1 MRILVVDDVRD
12 QADSLS
18 MLLRCWGYELQAAYS
33 GLSGLDTARV
43 YRPHCMI
50 LDINMPIMNGY
61 ALAEAIRKDDDLRHA
76 KLIALTAY
84 THEEARRRAHEAGF
98 DHHLA
103 KPADLEELRAILE
116 TVETAG
122 R

>member
-18 MLLRCWGYELQAAYS
+18 MLLGCWGYEMRAAY
-33 GLSGLDTARV
+33 GGASGLDAARAF
-43 YRPHCMI
+43 RPHCMI

-61 ALAEAIRKDDDLRHA
+61 ALAEAIRKDDSLRHA
-76 KLIALTAY
+76 KLIALTACA
-84 THEEARRRAHEAGF
+84 HEEARRRAHEAGF
-98 DHHLA
+98 DHHIA